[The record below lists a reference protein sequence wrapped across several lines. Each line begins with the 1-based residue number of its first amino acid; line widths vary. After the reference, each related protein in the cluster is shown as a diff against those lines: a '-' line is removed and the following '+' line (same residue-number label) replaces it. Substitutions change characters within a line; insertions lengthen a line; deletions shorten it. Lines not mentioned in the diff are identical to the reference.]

1 MEEKFQL
8 SYLAVEEDFGGQEVF
23 QVLVICNNVYRTLQ
37 SFQVV
42 ASSVESFKHCKKLF
56 VVYVIVEFCSLEQA
70 RMKYNWIN
78 LLLFCYDQKNS
89 CESIFQYIGLHNH
102 LSIGDLVGKD
112 QCGDKCFLK
121 SIECFIVGV
130 EISNG
135 ILLGQL
141 D

>member
-1 MEEKFQL
+1 MALCIE
-8 SYLAVEEDFGGQEVF
+8 G
-23 QVLVICNNVYRTLQ
+23 
-37 SFQVV
+37 
-42 ASSVESFKHCKKLF
+42 FKYHKKLF
-56 VVYVIVEFCSLEQA
+56 VVCVIVELHNLEYV
-70 RMKYNWIN
+70 RMEYNQMN